1 MPTLQFSKNIR
12 RRGRQFENSRTE
24 VVRSAARRGLKSL
37 VNQTKADTAKAR
49 SNWRVGVGAPTRSVI
64 EPYSPY
70 RKGSKANGRGINER
84 QNAQAAIR
92 AGNARINAT
101 RGVSGV
107 GLTTAIFI
115 TNNVDYINR
124 ALLPGALEIS
134 TLEARLAV
142 RGFRL
147 FRPNARE
154 FD

>member
-12 RRGRQFENSRTE
+12 KRGRQFDNSRTQL
-24 VVRSAARRGLKSL
+24 VRSVAKRGLRSL

-49 SNWRVGVGAPTRSVI
+49 SNWRVGVGSPTRAVI

-70 RKGSKANGRGINER
+70 KKGSKADGLGIGER
-84 QNAQAAIR
+84 ANAIATIR

-101 RGVSGV
+101 KGVSGV

-115 TNNVDYINR
+115 TNNVDYINK
-124 ALLPGALEIS
+124 ALLPGAIEVA
-134 TLEARLAV
+134 TLEARSVVA
-142 RGFRL
+142 GFRL
-147 FRPNARE
+147 FRNNSGE